1 MSYYFADKPTSV
13 QLEQARQI
21 LNASLFDQTER
32 RRWLLEIQGAP
43 SRFDAGRM
51 LAILAAEYRL
61 REKARGTE
69 GQEDAA

>member
-1 MSYYFADKPTSV
+1 VSYYFADKPTSV

-51 LAILAAEYRL
+51 LAILAAEYRQ
-61 REKARGTE
+61 RERERATE
-69 GQEDAA
+69 QDDAA